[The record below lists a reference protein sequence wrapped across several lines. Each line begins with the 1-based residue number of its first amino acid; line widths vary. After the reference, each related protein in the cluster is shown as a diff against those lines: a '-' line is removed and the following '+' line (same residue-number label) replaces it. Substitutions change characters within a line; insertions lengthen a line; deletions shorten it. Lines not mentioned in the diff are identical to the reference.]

1 MIQQLIVIKRLKG
14 IILYTVMESFK
25 GNKLGFYPLIYKSK
39 SPAASKA
46 AEIWIRRKDI
56 CLSLGYKYY
65 KQVIQKNV
73 CKENKKKPNCQDHR
87 YLCYFLNKDGVY
99 KLISK
104 KKQLLKW
111 IENKIYKNY
120 KQTIVRIYK
129 KDYEALNKFK
139 PNLYKKYQKKKDKYE
154 KAKKDAIKEALED
167 AEINYYG
174 LEDYLK
180 KR

>member
-111 IENKIYKNY
+111 IENKIYKDY
-120 KQTIVRIYK
+120 KHTIVS
-129 KDYEALNKFK
+129 L
-139 PNLYKKYQKKKDKYE
+139 
-154 KAKKDAIKEALED
+154 
-167 AEINYYG
+167 
-174 LEDYLK
+174 
-180 KR
+180 